1 MRRFFNLA
9 LAALFVVAA
18 LSVSAGDP
26 PKGGGDAAKS
36 PQAGHMKA
44 HHEKIVAGAKH
55 TADMK
60 AECEAM
66 MARKQ
71 EAHARIEA
79 MDARLD
85 KLVAEM
91 NAAKESREADAMEK
105 PMAAVLNEL
114 VVQRKALYSMMM
126 EMQPA
131 MMAHMLRHM
140 HMHGTKGAL
149 ECPLMIH
156 ATGIMG
162 SFLGPGTG
170 GSPGCIPES
179 TCPDTRTVA
188 SAGRCATV

>member
-1 MRRFFNLA
+1 MKSPRILVPGVVAAAALA
-9 LAALFVVAA
+9 LAM
-18 LSVSAGDP
+18 SAGAQTTAVP
-26 PKGGGDAAKS
+26 GSAPAARS

-44 HHEKIVAGAKH
+44 HHVKSAEAAGKAV
-55 TADMK
+55 DLK

-114 VVQRKALYSMMM
+114 VVQRKALQTMMM

-131 MMAHMLRHM
+131 MMAHMAHHM
-140 HMHGTKGAL
+140 QMHGTKGAM
-149 ECPLMIH
+149 ECPMMKMDK
-156 ATGIMG
+156 AADPKAGGKM
-162 SFLGPGTG
+162 PGM
-170 GSPGCIPES
+170 
-179 TCPDTRTVA
+179 
-188 SAGRCATV
+188 